1 MSQRGDMGHTAAAG
15 EASLS
20 SDLSMSVRNGCWK
33 FNDVDWGNVRGEPG
47 AIGHWREPSQPFT
60 K

>member
-1 MSQRGDMGHTAAAG
+1 MGHTAAAG